1 MVSIEINHPLF
12 NATIFKQGAQ
22 LIHFQPVGSE
32 PFFWS
37 ANLSTYCD
45 GKPFRGGIPMCWPWF
60 GKVQTPAHGFA
71 RILPW
76 ELLSREDNSAG
87 VTLHWRLCDNKQ
99 TLAIWDHP
107 FELNLQMRLGSS
119 CELLLDINAPV
130 ETTGALHTYLYTN
143 DIVNIQI
150 DGLGD
155 HYLDAL
161 DAHKLVQNNTNKLE
175 INQTV
180 DRIYLNS
187 KAQNNLIDKK
197 RRLCLI
203 HQNYSDVV
211 VWNPWDNGAAAIP
224 DMLNGDY
231 RRMICIETARI
242 TKPFVTQDSL
252 GLKIEEIK
260 HNQGVL

>member
-1 MVSIEINHPLF
+1 MLSIEISHPLF
-12 NATIFKQGAQ
+12 RASILTQGAQ
-22 LIHFQPVGSE
+22 IIDFQPTDSQ
-32 PFFWS
+32 PFLWS
-37 ANLSTYCD
+37 ADFSTYCD
-45 GKPFRGGIPMCWPWF
+45 GKPFRGGIPICWPWF
-60 GKVQTPAHGFA
+60 GKSKTPAHGFA
-71 RILPW
+71 RIVPW
-76 ELLSREDNSAG
+76 ELISRIDSDSG
-87 VTLHWRLCDNKQ
+87 VDLHWKLCDNQQ
-99 TLAIWDHP
+99 TRAIWDYP
-107 FELNLQMRLGSS
+107 FELNLKMRLSS
-119 CELLLDINAPV
+119 ICEVSLQITAPI

-143 DIVNIQI
+143 DIANIVI
-150 DGLGD
+150 DGLGN

-161 DAHKLVQNNTNKLE
+161 DAHKLVQDNTNKLE

-180 DRIYLNS
+180 DRIYLNL
-187 KAQNNLIDKK
+187 KAQNNLIDKE

-211 VWNPWDNGAAAIP
+211 VWNPWNDGAAAIF

-242 TKPFVTQDSL
+242 TKPFIRQDSL